1 MAIVL
6 PLRIQKDPRRP
17 NTVEVKD
24 ADGRDVGLIHYRLGY
39 WSNFPSDEVKAKTSV
54 QLGPFP
60 TMEGAFDAFREAFR
74 SGQV

>member
-1 MAIVL
+1 MVIVL

-24 ADGRDVGLIHYRLGY
+24 ANGRDVGMIHQRFGR

-54 QLGPFP
+54 ELGPFA
-60 TMEGAFDAFREAFR
+60 TMETAFEAFLDAL
-74 SGQV
+74 SDPH